1 MALRR
6 RTDSPVLQAE
16 ALSDLA
22 EVLRLSDRFVDA
34 RAALEEALRLVE
46 AKGDVVS
53 TKRVR
58 VEIEALAESNL
69 QPAG

>member
-1 MALRR
+1 
-6 RTDSPVLQAE
+6 
-16 ALSDLA
+16 
-22 EVLRLSDRFVDA
+22 VDA

-58 VEIEALAESNL
+58 AEIEALAESNL